1 MLPIGEFEIDI
12 PRALIIDD
20 EPGIRFALKRW
31 FERQGFAVSEVADAE
46 QALKH
51 IADSDDGEDSLS
63 VIVCDMHLPGIT
75 GDELHA
81 RLTIERPALA
91 MRMILTTGDSVGDA
105 APGTALANHPFV
117 LQKPF
122 DLVSLKA
129 VVSRVQGS

>member
-1 MLPIGEFEIDI
+1 
-12 PRALIIDD
+12 
-20 EPGIRFALKRW
+20 
-31 FERQGFAVSEVADAE
+31 
-46 QALKH
+46 
-51 IADSDDGEDSLS
+51 
-63 VIVCDMHLPGIT
+63 MHLPGIT
-75 GDELHA
+75 GDELLA

-122 DLVSLKA
+122 DLVSLRA

>member
-1 MLPIGEFEIDI
+1 M

-31 FERQGFAVSEVADAE
+31 FERQGFVVLEAADAE
-46 QALKH
+46 QALTQ
-51 IADSDDGEDSLS
+51 IAETDDGEDSLR

-75 GDELHA
+75 GDELLA

-91 MRMILTTGDSVGDA
+91 TRMILTTGDSVDDA
-105 APGTALANHPFV
+105 ALGTALANHPFV

-129 VVSRVQGS
+129 VVERVQSA

>member
-1 MLPIGEFEIDI
+1 M

-31 FERQGFAVSEVADAE
+31 FERQGFVVLEAADAE
-46 QALKH
+46 QALTQ
-51 IADSDDGEDSLS
+51 IADSDDGEDSLR

-75 GDELHA
+75 GDQLLA
-81 RLTIERPALA
+81 RLTIERPTLA
-91 MRMILTTGDSVGDA
+91 TRMILTTGDSVDDA
-105 APGTALANHPFV
+105 APATALANHPFV

-129 VVSRVQGS
+129 IVARVQSA

>member
-1 MLPIGEFEIDI
+1 M

-31 FERQGFAVSEVADAE
+31 FERQGFVVLEAADAE
-46 QALKH
+46 QALTQ
-51 IADSDDGEDSLS
+51 IADTDDGEDSLR

-75 GDELHA
+75 GDALLA

-91 MRMILTTGDSVGDA
+91 TRMILTTGDSVDDA
-105 APGTALANHPFV
+105 ALGTALANHPFV

-129 VVSRVQGS
+129 VVERVQSA